1 MKIIVTGV
9 TTEMT
14 KGSSRVG
21 FAPFSGAL
29 IEVCTALGHEVRMQR
44 MEVANNPA
52 DLEWAD
58 VMICG
63 ISPFNSIGSRFMF
76 GMLDAIGQ
84 AKKYDCGLL
93 FCVSDWQTHLIHSSV
108 RSILKNP
115 RNLTKWFMRNRTDY
129 TWGVH
134 NQDYLERIIR
144 AFQDRPWPATIA
156 PIMGWF
162 DPENPNAA
170 RLLDTIPARKHIMFD
185 PTPFTTA
192 LWEIPR
198 KPPEEKSR
206 EYVLSALGDYSQW
219 LDEQNVT
226 WPVRAFGSKTL
237 VLNENGEKELV
248 TNPQIKEWEVNEQY
262 AETWIGL
269 SPKHR
274 LSGTAWW
281 RSRYH
286 NILRAGAVL
295 YGDPEETTLIGD
307 AFGQSIEE
315 LEAMS
320 TEELA
325 ALNELQMK
333 QFNEKVKTRE
343 EGMATIQDAL
353 DYARAELP

>member
-1 MKIIVTGV
+1 MNIIVTGV

-29 IEVCTALGHEVRMQR
+29 VEVCEALGHTVRMQR
-44 MEVANNPA
+44 MNVDTNAE

-84 AKKYDCGLL
+84 ARKHNCGLL

-108 RSILKNP
+108 RAILKKPENM
-115 RNLTKWFMRNRTDY
+115 TKWFMRNRTDF

-134 NQDYLERIIR
+134 HIEYLTRIIR
-144 AFQDRPWPATIA
+144 AFHDRPWPATIV
-156 PIMGWF
+156 PVMGWF
-162 DPENPNAA
+162 DYSNPNAKN
-170 RLLDTIPARKHIMFD
+170 LLDTIPARKHVMMD

-206 EYVLSALGDYSQW
+206 EYVLSALGDYSRW
-219 LDEQNVT
+219 LDEQNVS

-237 VLNENGEKELV
+237 VLNENGEKVLV
-248 TNPQIKEWEVNEQY
+248 TNKQIKEWEVNEQY

-286 NILRAGAVL
+286 NILRAGSVL
-295 YGDPEETTLIGD
+295 YGDPQETTLIGD
-307 AFGQSIEE
+307 AFGHSIEQ

-325 ALNELQMK
+325 ELNERQMA
-333 QFNEKVKTRE
+333 QFNEKTKTRE
-343 EGMATIQDAL
+343 EVMVVIQDAL
-353 DYARAELP
+353 DGARAELA